1 MTPARLSGAEDARL
15 QLAGGR
21 PALVWRELVADTQTP
36 VGAALKLIE
45 PGRGDFLL
53 ESVEGGEVR
62 GRFSLL
68 GLDPDL
74 VFRADG
80 DGAAINSDWQTDRSA
95 FVPCSAEPT
104 CALRDLIG
112 QSRID
117 VPDGLPPALACV
129 VGYFSY
135 ETIGMVENVARAA
148 QPGLG
153 LPDMVFTR
161 PTVLL
166 VFDSLTDKLF
176 CIAPVWPGEKA
187 PDMQLE
193 EAADRIDDTLRRLD
207 DAAPRADGIVDLP
220 EMKPEPAMPDG
231 DYADMVA
238 RAKDY
243 IVAGDIF
250 QVVLS
255 QRFLPVS
262 LPPPRLPRPARVNP
276 SPFLYLRPAGCSCGL
291 QSRDSVRLRQGE
303 VTIRPIAGTRPRG
316 ASRAEDDS
324 NEKSLL
330 ADPKERAEHLMLL
343 DLGRNDVGRVASE
356 GSVEVTDSF
365 TVERYSHV
373 MHIVSNV
380 VGKLDPSKDALDALF
395 AGFPAGTVSGAP
407 KIRACEIIAELERD
421 ARGPY
426 AGGVGYF
433 APDGSFDSCIVLR
446 TAVVKDDVM
455 YVQAGAGIMADS
467 DPAYE
472 QRECEGG
479 ASSPQRGKRPCHS
492 EPGLRPVRRS
502 LVISS
507 IALVLASCGDQ
518 SGREPVM
525 RTEIG
530 SGVAEDTASPNSEAE
545 GAPAAQANSPCRR
558 TTEMGVTYPQCIAD
572 PGRHRVTM
580 SLGPKGSYYRTFA
593 RLAGARSST
602 ASPVVFAVNGGMYD
616 EAGAPIGYY
625 VEDGERGASSTAPM
639 APAPSTCSPMACS
652 TVRTPAG
659 AFGRPTISTPA
670 CPTVPLRHAV
680 GPML

>member
-62 GRFSLL
+62 GRYSLL

-80 DGAAINSDWQTDRSA
+80 DGAAINSHWQTDRSA

-104 CALRDLIG
+104 SALRDLIG

-135 ETIGMVENVARAA
+135 ETIGMVENVTRAA

-176 CIAPVWPGEKA
+176 CIAPVWPGEKT

-193 EAADRIDDTLRRLD
+193 QAADRIDDTLRRLD

-220 EMKPEPAMPDG
+220 EMKPEPAMPEG

-255 QRFLPVS
+255 QRFSCPFP
-262 LPPPRLPRPARVNP
+262 LPPLALYRALRRVNP
-276 SPFLYLRPAGCSCGL
+276 SPFLYLLDLPGFAVVGSSPEIL
-291 QSRDSVRLRQGE
+291 VRLREGE

-455 YVQAGAGIMADS
+455 HVQAGAGIVADS

-472 QRECEGG
+472 QRECEAKAG
-479 ASSPQRGKRPCHS
+479 ALFAAAREAARVAS
-492 EPGLRPVRRS
+492 EPG
-502 LVISS
+502 
-507 IALVLASCGDQ
+507 
-518 SGREPVM
+518 
-525 RTEIG
+525 
-530 SGVAEDTASPNSEAE
+530 
-545 GAPAAQANSPCRR
+545 
-558 TTEMGVTYPQCIAD
+558 
-572 PGRHRVTM
+572 
-580 SLGPKGSYYRTFA
+580 
-593 RLAGARSST
+593 
-602 ASPVVFAVNGGMYD
+602 
-616 EAGAPIGYY
+616 
-625 VEDGERGASSTAPM
+625 
-639 APAPSTCSPMACS
+639 
-652 TVRTPAG
+652 
-659 AFGRPTISTPA
+659 FGQ
-670 CPTVPLRHAV
+670 
-680 GPML
+680 